1 LSGDWRGLAKLRQFE
16 KRKPRKRNC
25 KSSPHALATIYPAT
39 SRCPRCPVFI
49 ASPPIGPNLGNMTK
63 GNQKP
68 EGTGKSSFAVNT
80 LTEARATNHTSS
92 GFAGRD
98 RQGKSARKTIL
109 VKQDA
114 G

>member
-1 LSGDWRGLAKLRQFE
+1 
-16 KRKPRKRNC
+16 
-25 KSSPHALATIYPAT
+25 
-39 SRCPRCPVFI
+39 
-49 ASPPIGPNLGNMTK
+49 MTK